1 MSEENSNNSAS
12 SNQTGEGTP
21 SLSEAERTFKVV
33 FYSCL
38 FIFGSL
44 GNLLVVLVVKRKLKS
59 RRTTNDYFILNLAVA
74 DLTFLWLSLPFYTN
88 DLYRP
93 FNKNLLYCKLIWP
106 MMSVTLSVSVFTLT
120 SMAVERCRGIT
131 NPLQPRIK
139 LQATLIWIFLIWI
152 FAFLTIV
159 PLMIAAR
166 SGGVLCTERWPKFSY
181 RQAYTAVLF
190 GFQYVL
196 PLAIIA
202 IAYLR
207 IIVCLITSRLPMRTT
222 INSRGQVIRQKTR
235 SENIQIIRTLAVIVT
250 LFMACMLPNQIAW
263 VLLDFGGASYAGLT
277 KAFWTC
283 AEALL
288 FLHACVNP
296 IAYGSLT
303 GRFRQGYVR
312 FFRSIFCCKERR
324 LALPSLSDNRTST
337 RHSRKNHNGVI
348 VHGSLKCTSIIENP
362 ETTQL
367 NMQSS
372 PTLSITGERAQVG
385 NTLSGIS
392 PPQIVN
398 TTDIDVTNTIETRV
412 CGAKEVASLFYA
424 NSALQ
429 TSDEEQN
436 VKETRF

>member
-1 MSEENSNNSAS
+1 MSEDNTNISES
-12 SNQTGEGTP
+12 SNQTEEGTP

-33 FYSCL
+33 FYCCL

-44 GNLLVVLVVKRKLKS
+44 GNLLVILVVKRKLKN
-59 RRTTNDYFILNLAVA
+59 RRTINDYFILNLAVA
-74 DLTFLWLSLPFYTN
+74 DLAFLWLSLPFYTY
-88 DLYRP
+88 DLYHP
-93 FNKNLLYCKLIWP
+93 FNKNLFYCKLIWP

-120 SMAVERCRGIT
+120 SMAIERCRGIT

-152 FAFLTIV
+152 FAFFTIV
-159 PLMIAAR
+159 PLIIAAR
-166 SGGVLCTERWPKFSY
+166 SGGVLCTEHWPKFAY

-190 GFQYVL
+190 AFQYVL
-196 PLAIIA
+196 PLSIIA

-207 IIVCLITSRLPMRTT
+207 ITMRLITSRLPMRTS

-263 VLLDFGGASYAGLT
+263 VLLDFGGASYTGLT

-303 GRFRQGYVR
+303 GQFRHGYAR
-312 FFRSIFCCKERR
+312 LFRSIFCCKGRR
-324 LALPSLSDNRTST
+324 LAFPNPSDNRTSAK
-337 RHSRKNHNGVI
+337 HSRKNHNGVI
-348 VHGSLKCTSIIENP
+348 VHGSLKCKSVIEN
-362 ETTQL
+362 TNATQL

-372 PTLSITGERAQVG
+372 PTLSITGERTMHR
-385 NTLSGIS
+385 NSLSGFF
-392 PPQIVN
+392 PQILK
-398 TTDIDVTNTIETRV
+398 TTNIDVTNTNETRDRE
-412 CGAKEVASLFYA
+412 AKAETSLSYT
-424 NSALQ
+424 NSALEA
-429 TSDEEQN
+429 SDEEN
-436 VKETRF
+436 SVKETRF